1 MPSIFRKKKQPK
13 PPTPF
18 PITPAPNT
26 APATPRKSLSSF
38 VSTAPSTT
46 ASPRLSVQSNASSS
60 SASVSSHPQA
70 QAQTPIFEKFSPVK
84 PAPPASPLIDKPS
97 PRIKPQS
104 TNPSSEKTRNLFSSS
119 IPVPVASP
127 KERKIKPV
135 IQKAPTPPA
144 KEVPVTAMSSASV
157 KSVKNARKEQEKERV
172 ERQVAQPS
180 GKITPVK
187 AYLIFYNAVSTLL
200 WGYLLVITLT
210 FLLTPRSA
218 PSVASPSFLSTLSTY
233 VPFLG
238 GPKHVQYIHKILNH
252 LKGSYDFGNL
262 GCWTKGIQSLAVLEI
277 VHAALGLVRS
287 PVGTVTSQVFSRV
300 YTVWGVVEAV
310 PQITHDSPL
319 FTTML
324 LAWSIAE
331 VVRYSFYTLTLL
343 PPASVPSPIASLLTW
358 LRYTSFLVL
367 YPLGAGSEAFLSFST
382 LPPFALLAGKA
393 IGLLP
398 GGAVRDLVVKSK
410 IGREVLW
417 WVAKEGG
424 KNVTGQEWGLMEG
437 VRLVMFFV
445 WWPSLFALYTYMLKQ
460 RKKVLGKGKTVGGVN
475 KAR

>member
-13 PPTPF
+13 PPNPF

-84 PAPPASPLIDKPS
+84 PAPPASPLVDKPS

-104 TNPSSEKTRNLFSSS
+104 ANPSSEKTRNLFSSS
-119 IPVPVASP
+119 IPQDQTGHP
-127 KERKIKPV
+127 KS
-135 IQKAPTPPA
+135 PTPPA
-144 KEVPVTAMSSASV
+144 KEVPVTAMSTASV

-238 GPKHVQYIHKILNH
+238 EPKHVQYIHKILNH

-262 GCWTKGIQSLAVLEI
+262 GWLTKWIQSLAVLEI

-310 PQITHDSPL
+310 PQVTHDSPL

-331 VVRYSFYTLTLL
+331 VVRYSFYTLSLL
-343 PPASVPSPIASLLTW
+343 PPASVPSPITSLLTW

-393 IGLLP
+393 IRLLP
-398 GGAVRDLVVKSK
+398 GGA
-410 IGREVLW
+410 
-417 WVAKEGG
+417 
-424 KNVTGQEWGLMEG
+424 NVSGQEWGLMEG